1 MTKPI
6 AKYDRI
12 LNKFRENDFTEQEVK
27 DIRNFINNIVSTLPK
42 LQKLTYDEY
51 VELEEKD
58 SKTFY
63 QITTDDGSKTIDLY
77 LGTERPYFIDGVF
90 GASVYGNA
98 IYQ

>member
-1 MTKPI
+1 MQKPI
-6 AKYDRI
+6 SKYDRI
-12 LNKFRENDFTEQEVK
+12 LNKFRENDFTEKEVE

-42 LQKLTYDEY
+42 LQKLTYNEY

-63 QITTDDGSKTIDLY
+63 QITTDDGSKAIDLY